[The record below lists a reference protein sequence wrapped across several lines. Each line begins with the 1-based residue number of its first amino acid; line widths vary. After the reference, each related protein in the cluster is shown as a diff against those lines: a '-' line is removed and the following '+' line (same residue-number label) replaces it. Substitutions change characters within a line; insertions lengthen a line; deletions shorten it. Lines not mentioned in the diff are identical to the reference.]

1 MNLLN
6 SINRGIK
13 QWIYEIS
20 SGTGISVLTTKEV
33 KQSALQLKNVWST
46 HWQSID
52 NEGQSVQAI
61 VLSIDSARTEIKILL
76 KGLK

>member
-1 MNLLN
+1 
-6 SINRGIK
+6 
-13 QWIYEIS
+13 
-20 SGTGISVLTTKEV
+20 VLTTKEV
-33 KQSALQLKNVWST
+33 KQSVLQLKNVWST

>member
-1 MNLLN
+1 
-6 SINRGIK
+6 
-13 QWIYEIS
+13 
-20 SGTGISVLTTKEV
+20 VLTTKEV
-33 KQSALQLKNVWST
+33 KQSVLQLKNVWST

-76 KGLK
+76 KDLK